1 MFNQKRKISK
11 IQHTYKLQNMP
22 YLNAETLLYRKFYN
36 NVNNVKSD
44 RNMSNWDRKM
54 SNSFLFW
61 NLPCTETAD
70 GWQADI
76 TTLDKGQQPLS
87 TQGLL

>member
-44 RNMSNWDRKM
+44 RNMSN
-54 SNSFLFW
+54 
-61 NLPCTETAD
+61 
-70 GWQADI
+70 
-76 TTLDKGQQPLS
+76 
-87 TQGLL
+87 